1 MLNLTCQL
9 DNSIACINDK
19 ISWINYFNSFL
30 GFYVWGKSSMKV
42 RMPLFDEMNLRA
54 ALSLRNLQEKQII
67 FNNQNHAI
75 MCGPIKVKIVVTILL
90 H

>member
-1 MLNLTCQL
+1 
-9 DNSIACINDK
+9 
-19 ISWINYFNSFL
+19 
-30 GFYVWGKSSMKV
+30 MKV